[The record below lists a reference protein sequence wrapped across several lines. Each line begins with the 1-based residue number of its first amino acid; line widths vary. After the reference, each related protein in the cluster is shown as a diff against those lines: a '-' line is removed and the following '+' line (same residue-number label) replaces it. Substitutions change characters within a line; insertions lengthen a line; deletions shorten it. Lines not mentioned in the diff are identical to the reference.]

1 MRAPLTDTH
10 PRERCDLLILHGQV
24 LTLDDERRI
33 LNDGAIAIAGN
44 RIVAVGD
51 SGELVARFHAARS
64 LDARGGLVHP
74 GYIDGHTHASLH
86 LSRGAITD
94 NPNPKGG
101 KLGPGAYDRW
111 INALDDE
118 AEYDSAL
125 MAAVEMAKNGFTAFV
140 EAGTAFEPDAVAEA
154 CEAVG
159 IRCTLGD
166 PFLWDLVG
174 GEPSAANVR
183 RMPADGKRCERE
195 LGRQLKRNADRDGL
209 IRGHV
214 ALYGLGS
221 ATEPLLKA
229 AKELADRE
237 GVVFHQHQ
245 NFMAGDA
252 AFDRERFGK
261 DPLVH
266 FAESGLLGPNVC
278 FTHMNVLTDAEV
290 DAVAQSGMSLV
301 WQPGN
306 YMFYAIG
313 KQAPLRMPELF
324 TRGTPIA
331 FGADVAKIWTYG
343 ELGYIAYLLTR
354 SEGGFLPSESLV
366 EMFTRCGAVAFGLP
380 DDLGVIAPGRL
391 ADIVIRDV
399 DLADH
404 QPNVDPLRQLALVER
419 TKGVETVIVNG
430 EIVVRGGRLA
440 RLDESLVYARA
451 RASTRRM
458 AERAEIAMES
468 PWPMQGTPKA

>member
-1 MRAPLTDTH
+1 MSESKTPEA
-10 PRERCDLLILHGQV
+10 CDLLVLHGQV
-24 LTLDDERRI
+24 LTLDDTRRI
-33 LNDGAIAIAGN
+33 INDGAVAVSGT
-44 RIVAVGD
+44 RIVAVG
-51 SGELVARFHAARS
+51 SSAELAARFQAKRAI
-64 LDARGGLVHP
+64 DARGGLVHP

-94 NPNPKGG
+94 NPRPKGG

-125 MAAVEMAKNGFTAFV
+125 MAAVEMVKNGFTGFV
-140 EAGTAFEPDAVAEA
+140 EAATAFEPDAIAAA

-159 IRCTLGD
+159 IRVTLAD

-174 GEPSAANVR
+174 GEPSAANIKRAPCDAR
-183 RMPADGKRCERE
+183 RAEKL
-195 LGRQLKRNADRDGL
+195 LGTQIKRNGNKDGL
-209 IRGHV
+209 VRGHV

-229 AKELADRE
+229 AKKLADE
-237 GVVFHQHQ
+237 TGNVFHQHQ

-252 AFDRERFGK
+252 DYDRGRFGK

-266 FAESGLLGPNVC
+266 LAEIGMLGRNVC
-278 FTHMNVLTDAEV
+278 FTHMNVLTDAEA
-290 DAVAQSGMSLV
+290 DAVAQSGMALV

-306 YMFYAIG
+306 YMFYAINR
-313 KQAPLRMPELF
+313 QAPQRMPALYA
-324 TRGTPIA
+324 RGTPIT
-331 FGADVAKIWTYG
+331 FGADVAKTWTYG

-354 SEGGFLPSESLV
+354 SDGNYLPSESLV

-380 DDLGVIAPGRL
+380 DDLGVLAPGRL
-391 ADIVIRDV
+391 ADIVIRDP

-404 QPNVDPLRQLALVER
+404 QPEVNPLRQLALVDR
-419 TKGVETVIVNG
+419 TKGVDTVVVNG
-430 EIVVRGGRLA
+430 EIVLRKGQLT
-440 RLDESLVYARA
+440 RLDETLVYARA

-458 AERAEIAMES
+458 AERAQVEVEVA
-468 PWPMQGTPKA
+468 WPIEGKPVR

>member
-1 MRAPLTDTH
+1 MSEHGGAPET
-10 PRERCDLLILHGQV
+10 CDLLILHGQV
-24 LTLDDERRI
+24 LTLDERRRI
-33 LNDGAIAIAGN
+33 LNDGAVAVTGT
-44 RIVAVGD
+44 RIVAVGP
-51 SGELVARFHAARS
+51 SAELAQRFRAKRS

-94 NPNPKGG
+94 NPRPKGG

-125 MAAVEMAKNGFTAFV
+125 MAAVEMVKNGFTAFV
-140 EAGTAFEPDAVAEA
+140 EAATAFEPDAVATA

-159 IRCTLGD
+159 LRCTLGD
-166 PFLWDLVG
+166 PFLWNLVG
-174 GEPSAANVR
+174 GEPSAGNVR
-183 RMPADGKRCERE
+183 RAPADTKRCEAL
-195 LGRQLKRNADRDGL
+195 LGQQLKRNGNADTL

-221 ATEPLLKA
+221 ATPELLQA
-229 AKELADRE
+229 AKTLADE
-237 GVVFHQHQ
+237 KGAVFHQHQ

-252 AFDRERFGK
+252 AYDRERFGK

-266 FAESGLLGPNVC
+266 MAEAGLLGPNVC
-278 FTHMNVLTDAEV
+278 FTHMNVLSDAEV
-290 DAVAQSGMSLV
+290 DAVAGSGMSLV

-324 TRGTPIA
+324 ERGTPIS
-331 FGADVAKIWTYG
+331 FGADVAKTWTYG

-354 SEGGFLPSESLV
+354 SDGGFLPSESLV

-380 DDLGVIAPGRL
+380 DDLGVLEAGRL
-391 ADIVIRDV
+391 ADIVIRDPA
-399 DLADH
+399 LADH
-404 QPNVDPLRQLALVER
+404 QPNVDPLRQLALVDR
-419 TKGVETVIVNG
+419 TKGVDTVLVNG
-430 EIVVRGGRLA
+430 EIVVRGGHLT

-451 RASTRRM
+451 RASARRM
-458 AERAEIAMES
+458 AERAEVAIES
-468 PWPMQGTPKA
+468 AWPMEGVPAA

>member
-1 MRAPLTDTH
+1 MTDGKRPET
-10 PRERCDLLILHGQV
+10 CDLLILHGQV
-24 LTLDDERRI
+24 LTLDATRRI
-33 LNDGAIAIAGN
+33 INDGAVAVTGT
-44 RIVAVGD
+44 RIVAVGG
-51 SGELVARFHAARS
+51 SAELAGRFQARRR

-94 NPNPKGG
+94 NPRPKGG

-125 MAAVEMAKNGFTAFV
+125 MAAVEMVKNGFTGFV
-140 EAGTAFEPDAVAEA
+140 EAATAFEPDAVAAA

-159 IRCTLGD
+159 IRVTLGD
-166 PFLWDLVG
+166 PFMWDLIG
-174 GEPSAANVR
+174 GEPAAGTIKR
-183 RMPADGKRCERE
+183 APADPGRVEKI
-195 LGRQLKRNADRDGL
+195 LGTQLKRNGNKDAL
-209 IRGHV
+209 VRGHV

-221 ATEPLLKA
+221 ATEPLLRQ
-229 AKELADRE
+229 AKRLADQA
-237 GVVFHQHQ
+237 GSVFHQHQ

-252 AFDRERFGK
+252 DYDRQRFGR

-266 FAESGLLGPNVC
+266 LAETGILGKNVC
-278 FTHMNVLTDAEV
+278 FTHMNVLSEAEV
-290 DAVAQSGMSLV
+290 EAVARSGMALV

-313 KQAPLRMPELF
+313 KQAPNRMPALYE
-324 TRGTPIA
+324 RGTPIT
-331 FGADVAKIWTYG
+331 FGADVAKTWTYG
-343 ELGYIAYLLTR
+343 ELGYIGYLLAR
-354 SEGGFLPSESLV
+354 SEGGYLPSESLV

-380 DDLGVIAPGRL
+380 DDLGALEAGRL
-391 ADIVIRDV
+391 ADIVIRDP

-404 QPNVDPLRQLALVER
+404 QPGVNPLRQLALVDR
-419 TKGVETVIVNG
+419 TKGVDTVVVNG
-430 EIVVRGGRLA
+430 EIVVRGGQLT
-440 RLDESLVYARA
+440 RLDEALVYAQA

-458 AERAEIAMES
+458 AQRAEVEIDS
-468 PWPMQGTPKA
+468 TWPVEGIPLR

>member
-1 MRAPLTDTH
+1 MTEAQKPQA
-10 PRERCDLLILHGQV
+10 CDLLILHGQV
-24 LTLDDERRI
+24 LTLDDTRRI
-33 LNDGAIAIAGN
+33 INDGAVAITGT
-44 RIVAVGD
+44 RIVAVG
-51 SGELVARFHAARS
+51 SSAALAKAYQAKRS

-94 NPNPKGG
+94 NPRPKGG

-111 INALDDE
+111 INALDDA

-125 MAAVEMAKNGFTAFV
+125 MAAVEMAKNGFTGFV
-140 EAGTAFEPDAVAEA
+140 EAATAFEPDAVAAA

-159 IRCTLGD
+159 IRVTLGD
-166 PFLWDLVG
+166 PFLWDLIG
-174 GEPSAANVR
+174 GEPAAGNI
-183 RMPADGKRCERE
+183 KRAPCDAKRVEKL
-195 LGRQLKRNADRDGL
+195 LGTQLKRNGNKDAL
-209 IRGHV
+209 VRGHV

-229 AKELADRE
+229 AKQLTDES
-237 GVVFHQHQ
+237 GSVFHQHQ

-252 AFDRERFGK
+252 AYDRERFGT

-266 FAESGLLGPNVC
+266 LAEIGVLGKNVC
-278 FTHMNVLTDAEV
+278 FTHMNILSEAEV
-290 DAVAQSGMSLV
+290 AAVNQSGMALV

-313 KQAPLRMPELF
+313 KQGPNRMPGLYAA
-324 TRGTPIA
+324 GTPIT
-331 FGADVAKIWTYG
+331 FGADVAKTWTYG

-354 SEGGFLPSESLV
+354 SEGDFLPSESLV

-380 DDLGVIAPGRL
+380 DDLGVLAPGRL
-391 ADIVIRDV
+391 ADIVIRDP
-399 DLADH
+399 DLADN
-404 QPNVDPLRQLALVER
+404 QPNVDPLRQLALVDR
-419 TKGVETVIVNG
+419 TKGVDTVVVNG
-430 EIVVRGGRLA
+430 DIIVRGGQLT
-440 RLDESLVYARA
+440 RLDETLVYAQA

-458 AERAEIAMES
+458 AERAQVEIVSA
-468 PWPMQGTPKA
+468 WPVEGTPLR